1 MRTFR
6 AAALALLVAAAAAYP
21 LRADDKVVLKEC
33 EWYPLAIGTAWTY
46 KVGDKTRKIT
56 VAAHEMVGDLPC
68 ARLDSSGADGNGT
81 EHVTIKDDG
90 VYRVTT
96 NGQKLVPPL
105 CLLKLPARTGTRWKV
120 KYKQGELAVK
130 GTFTLDDEDDVEVP
144 AGTYK
149 TTMVAREELISGENA
164 LTWVYYFASGVGIV
178 KQEIIHAGKVASVD
192 LAKFTKAGAKDD
204 GK

>member
-6 AAALALLVAAAAAYP
+6 AAATRSTRAAAAAYP

-33 EWYPLAIGTAWTY
+33 EWYPLAVGTTWTY
-46 KVGDKTRKIT
+46 KVGDQKRKIT
-56 VAAHEMVGDLPC
+56 VAAHEMVGDIPC
-68 ARLDSSGADGNGT
+68 ARLDSSGADGSGT

-90 VYRVTT
+90 VYRVSS
-96 NGQKLVPPL
+96 NGVKLVPPL
-105 CLLKLPARTGTRWKV
+105 CLLKLPAKTGTRWKV
-120 KYKQGELAVK
+120 KYKEGDVSVK
-130 GTFTLDDEDDVEVP
+130 GTFTVDDEDDVEVP

-149 TTMVAREELISGENA
+149 TTIISRGDMIAGENA
-164 LTWVYYFASGVGIV
+164 LTIAYYFASGVGMV
-178 KQEIIHAGKVASVD
+178 KQEVIHAGRVASID